1 MPAIL
6 DVSGAP
12 AIAVR
17 VVAFAVAGFGEVG
30 ELVGEAPASF
40 ANPIGRQRKS
50 LFDIAASY

>member
-6 DVSGAP
+6 DVSGAA